1 MVRIDTRGSIDLQ
14 TIVAGASVLKQ
25 TIHGVQDI
33 MGKMEKPLSG
43 TLQGKKLKN
52 SDDPITR
59 LQLSIHIQVFCFNT
73 FVIPVNTQPIL

>member
-14 TIVAGASVLKQ
+14 TIVAGASILKQ

-52 SDDPITR
+52 SV
-59 LQLSIHIQVFCFNT
+59 SI
-73 FVIPVNTQPIL
+73 